1 MNRYLFTSFL
11 TKQGRD
17 ELSAIKNV
25 TMKKNPQID
34 QINHW
39 EIINKKSYTSDTL
52 FTIKRK
58 FLEQR

>member
-25 TMKKNPQID
+25 TMKKKTQID